1 MTATNTLDPW
11 RSDRLPRRTDRIAC
25 ICSGALRGAT
35 IATSEGFMLNW
46 LLYTV
51 CFAAVLCTTSWRLA
65 KSAIGMR

>member
-1 MTATNTLDPW
+1 
-11 RSDRLPRRTDRIAC
+11 
-25 ICSGALRGAT
+25 
-35 IATSEGFMLNW
+35 MLNW